1 MEEKEFDEFK
11 KRLENIVDDEYQ
23 MGTDPGI
30 ILRMVLQRITALEGL
45 SCERT
50 YTESQLAELVRLAV
64 R

>member
-1 MEEKEFDEFK
+1 MGEKEFDELK

-30 ILRMVLQRITALEGL
+30 ILRMVLHRITALEGL

-50 YTESQLAELVRLAV
+50 YTESQLAELVRLTV